1 MRAEDSARSLFS
13 STSRPR
19 LVLDQV
25 SADIRNLEEYFLQA
39 AARIPVQI
47 EFNDTGILFDDTEEM
62 ESYTGP
68 ICQVVESVAWEPIGE
83 SWHLTYRKI
92 RRLGVMT
99 PMGGMDGPT
108 FDQSDDLEHCPL
120 ADAPA
125 QDRIRA
131 HRALPE
137 LLQEAGSMF
146 RG

>member
-13 STSRPR
+13 SSIRPR
-19 LVLDQV
+19 LMLDQV
-25 SADIRNLEEYFLQA
+25 STDIRKLEEYFLESA
-39 AARIPVQI
+39 PRIPVQI
-47 EFNDTGILFDDTEEM
+47 DFHDTGILFEEG
-62 ESYTGP
+62 EDLDGYTGP

-92 RRLGVMT
+92 RRFGVMT

-108 FDQSDDLEHCPL
+108 FDQADDLEHCPL

-125 QDRIRA
+125 MDRIRA

-137 LLQEAGSMF
+137 LLQEAGTML